1 MSTPVWQW
9 LPGCTEP
16 VLVAELSRLPAAGGA
31 RWVYAPGYSERA
43 DTLAPD
49 PVHLRLT
56 RSSRGLPLT
65 ASDGLPGVLRDAA
78 PAGYGADRLDAAAGR
93 TLAPLERLEL
103 GPADGVGALEAC
115 RDVERKLTW
124 RPHDLDDLAVLAA
137 GLAEQAPASR
147 AVRQLLDDAATSAGG
162 ERPKVTVRDGHRWW
176 LAKMADRGDLPD
188 LPAKEFVTMR
198 LLAQLNGQ
206 PDIRTPEV
214 RLVRCGAHAVYL
226 IERFDRMVS
235 AGHPA
240 AAPTRRAYASA
251 HTVLGLNLEA
261 LAGDVRRSYLVFA
274 DEMARWMRGSPFA
287 LADRQELWRRM
298 AANALLGN
306 VDDHPRNHGLLW
318 QDGGWRLC
326 PAFDVT
332 PVAQQ
337 APVVLRMALHL
348 DGAAEASVERL
359 LQSAPHFGV
368 EIGAAAD
375 WLGRKSNFI
384 AEQFEAELRAVGV
397 PELGIAAVRCA
408 YCMAL
413 GIATAPDGVKDAA
426 ARVADQAAKRQRR
439 GARFSR

>member
-1 MSTPVWQW
+1 MSTPIWQW

-16 VLVAELSRLPAAGGA
+16 VQVAELLGSPASGGA
-31 RWVYAPGYSERA
+31 RWVYAPDYTERA
-43 DTLAPD
+43 HALAPD

-56 RSSRGLPLT
+56 RSTRGMPLL

-93 TLAPLERLEL
+93 ILEPLERLEL

-115 RDVERKLTW
+115 HDIQRKLAW
-124 RPHDLDDLAVLAA
+124 RPHALRDLAALAA

-162 ERPKVTVRDGHRWW
+162 ERPKVTVRDGDHWW
-176 LAKMADRGDLPD
+176 LAKMADRGDVPD

-198 LLAQLNGQ
+198 LLARLDGQ

-214 RLVRCGAHAVYL
+214 RLERFGAHAVYL
-226 IERFDRMVS
+226 IERFDRAVS
-235 AGHPA
+235 TSNPGAG
-240 AAPTRRAYASA
+240 PTRRAYASA
-251 HTVLGLNLEA
+251 HTVLGLKLES

-332 PVAQQ
+332 PIAKQ
-337 APVVLRMALHL
+337 APVVLRMAVHL
-348 DGAAEASVERL
+348 DGGAQASVERL
-359 LQSAPHFGV
+359 LQSALHFGV
-368 EIGAAAD
+368 EIEVAAD
-375 WLGRKSNFI
+375 WLRRKSTFI

-397 PELGIAAVRCA
+397 PEPGIAAVRCA
-408 YCMAL
+408 YGMAL
-413 GIATAPDGVKDAA
+413 EIAATPERVTEAA
-426 ARVADQAAKRQRR
+426 GRVADQTAKRRRR
-439 GARFSR
+439 GALFR